1 MSLLRVTVMVEGQPK
16 NGFVFE
22 QQPIRIVVYLD
33 EQYGKMDFKNR
44 YIYLLADEGVHW
56 AQGWGR
62 EVRTT
67 LLAAHLL
74 AESAR

>member
-1 MSLLRVTVMVEGQPK
+1 MNSPRVTVMVEGQPK

-33 EQYGKMDFKNR
+33 EQYGKMDFKTR
-44 YIYLLADEGVHW
+44 YIYLRADEGVHW
-56 AQGWGR
+56 ARGWGR
-62 EVRTT
+62 EIRTT